1 MSDLENNAQEKGTKK
16 RPYNLREKK
25 EKDAA
30 YRSLIRRELADE
42 LYDKIL
48 NIVVVQKKYRDADYS
63 AKDLA
68 KELQTNTRYLSAV
81 VNSRFGMNY
90 SCLLNEYRVKEA
102 QHLLTDKRYADK
114 NVEEISTMVGFAN
127 RQSFYAA
134 FYKNVGETPNG
145 YRKRHAEKEAKK
157 NQSIYSRHMKKQLI
171 SMVTALSLLTACGGN
186 PKTTAEA
193 EKFDYTVEQFADL
206 QILRYRVPG
215 FEDLSLKQKELVYY
229 LTEAALQGRDILFD
243 QNGKYNLTIRRMLE
257 AVYTG
262 YKGDKNTPDF
272 KAMEVYLKRVWFSNG
287 IHHHYGS
294 EKFVPGFT
302 PEFFRQAVQSV
313 DAATLPL
320 AEGQTVEQLCE
331 EVFPVIF
338 DPTVMPKRVNQA
350 AGEDL
355 VLTSACNYY
364 DGVTQQEAEDFY
376 NALKNPQDETPVSY
390 GLNSRLVKED
400 GKIQEKVWKV
410 GGLYGQALEKIVYW
424 LKKAEGVAETPEQK
438 AVIAKLM
445 EFYETGDLKTFDEYA
460 ILWVKDLNSRIDFVN
475 GFTESY
481 GDPLGMK
488 ASWESLVNFKDLEA
502 TQRTELISGNAQW
515 FEDHSPVDGQF
526 KKEKV
531 KGVSAKVITAAI
543 LAGDLYPAT
552 AIGINLPNANW
563 IRSHHGSKSVTIGNI
578 TDAYNKAAHG
588 NGFNEEFVYSDAE
601 LQLIDKYADVTDEL
615 HTDLHECLGHGS
627 GKLLPGVDPD
637 ALKAYGST
645 IEEARADLFGL
656 YYVADPKLV
665 ELGLTPSADAYKA
678 QYYTYLMNGLMT
690 QLVRIEPGNN
700 VEEAHMRNR
709 QLIARWVYEKG
720 AAEKVVELV
729 KKDGKTY
736 VVINDYEK
744 VRDLFGRLLAEIQR
758 IKSTGDYAGA
768 HDLVEA
774 YAVKVDPALHA
785 EVLERYKK
793 LNLAPYKGFV
803 NPKYEVVTDA
813 DGTITDVTVTYDE
826 GYAEQMLRYSKDYST
841 LSSVNK

>member
-1 MSDLENNAQEKGTKK
+1 
-16 RPYNLREKK
+16 
-25 EKDAA
+25 
-30 YRSLIRRELADE
+30 
-42 LYDKIL
+42 
-48 NIVVVQKKYRDADYS
+48 
-63 AKDLA
+63 
-68 KELQTNTRYLSAV
+68 
-81 VNSRFGMNY
+81 
-90 SCLLNEYRVKEA
+90 
-102 QHLLTDKRYADK
+102 
-114 NVEEISTMVGFAN
+114 
-127 RQSFYAA
+127 
-134 FYKNVGETPNG
+134 
-145 YRKRHAEKEAKK
+145 
-157 NQSIYSRHMKKQLI
+157 MKKQLI
-171 SMVTALSLLTACGGN
+171 ACAAFALLTACSGS
-186 PKTTAEA
+186 KTTTAEA
-193 EKFDYTVEQFADL
+193 DKFDYTVEQFADL

-215 FEDLSLKQKELVYY
+215 FENLSLQQKELVYY

-243 QNGKYNLTIRRMLE
+243 QNGKYNLRIRRTLE
-257 AVYTG
+257 AIYTG

-294 EKFVPGFT
+294 EKFVPGFA
-302 PEFFRQAVQSV
+302 PEFFKEAVLSV
-313 DAATLPL
+313 DASTLPL
-320 AEGQTVEQLCE
+320 AEGQTAEQLCDE
-331 EVFPVIF
+331 LSLVIF
-338 DPTVMPKRVNQA
+338 DPAVMPKRVNQA

-364 DGVTQQEAEDFY
+364 DGVTQKEAEDFY
-376 NALKNPQDETPVSY
+376 NAMKDPKDETPVSY
-390 GLNSRLVKED
+390 GLNSRLVKEN
-400 GKIQEKVWKV
+400 GKIQEKIWKV
-410 GGLYGQALEKIVYW
+410 GGLYGQAIDKIVYW
-424 LKKAEGVAETPEQK
+424 LKKAEGVAENPEQK
-438 AVIAKLM
+438 AVIAELIK
-445 EFYETGDLKTFDEYA
+445 FYETGDLKTFDEYA
-460 ILWVKDLNSRIDFVN
+460 ILWVKDLNSLVDFVN

-488 ASWESLVNFKDLEA
+488 ASWESLVNFKDMEA
-502 TQRTELISGNAQW
+502 THRTEIISGNAQW
-515 FEDHSPVDGQF
+515 FEDHSPVDKQF
-526 KKEKV
+526 KKDEV

-552 AIGINLPNANW
+552 AIGINLPNSNW

-601 LQLIDKYADVTDEL
+601 LQLIDKYADLTGEL

-665 ELGLTPSADAYKA
+665 ELGLTPNADAYKA
-678 QYYTYLMNGLMT
+678 EYYTYLMHGLMT

-709 QLIARWVYEKG
+709 QLIARWVFEKG
-720 AAEKVVELV
+720 AADKVVELV

-736 VVINDYEK
+736 VVVNDYEK
-744 VRDLFGRLLAEIQR
+744 LRELFGELLSEIQR
-758 IKSTGDYAGA
+758 IKSTGDYQGA
-768 HDLVEA
+768 HDLVEN

-803 NPKYEVVTDA
+803 NPKYEAVVDA
-813 DGTITDVTVTYDE
+813 AGKITDVKVTYDE
-826 GYAEQMLRYSKDYST
+826 GYAEQMLRYSKDYSN
-841 LSSVNK
+841 LPSINN

>member
-1 MSDLENNAQEKGTKK
+1 
-16 RPYNLREKK
+16 
-25 EKDAA
+25 
-30 YRSLIRRELADE
+30 
-42 LYDKIL
+42 
-48 NIVVVQKKYRDADYS
+48 
-63 AKDLA
+63 
-68 KELQTNTRYLSAV
+68 
-81 VNSRFGMNY
+81 
-90 SCLLNEYRVKEA
+90 
-102 QHLLTDKRYADK
+102 
-114 NVEEISTMVGFAN
+114 
-127 RQSFYAA
+127 
-134 FYKNVGETPNG
+134 
-145 YRKRHAEKEAKK
+145 
-157 NQSIYSRHMKKQLI
+157 
-171 SMVTALSLLTACGGN
+171 MVTALSLLTACGGN

-262 YKGDKNTPDF
+262 YNGDKNTLDF

-338 DPTVMPKRVNQA
+338 DPKVMPKRVNQA

-445 EFYETGDLKTFDEYA
+445 DFYETGDLKTFDEYA

-502 TQRTELISGNAQW
+502 TRRTELISGNAQW

-563 IRSHHGSKSVTIGNI
+563 IRSQHGSKSVTIGNI

-709 QLIARWVYEKG
+709 QLIARWVYENG

-841 LSSVNK
+841 LPSVNK

>member
-1 MSDLENNAQEKGTKK
+1 
-16 RPYNLREKK
+16 
-25 EKDAA
+25 
-30 YRSLIRRELADE
+30 
-42 LYDKIL
+42 
-48 NIVVVQKKYRDADYS
+48 
-63 AKDLA
+63 
-68 KELQTNTRYLSAV
+68 
-81 VNSRFGMNY
+81 
-90 SCLLNEYRVKEA
+90 
-102 QHLLTDKRYADK
+102 
-114 NVEEISTMVGFAN
+114 
-127 RQSFYAA
+127 
-134 FYKNVGETPNG
+134 
-145 YRKRHAEKEAKK
+145 
-157 NQSIYSRHMKKQLI
+157 
-171 SMVTALSLLTACGGN
+171 MVTALSLLTACGGN

-665 ELGLTPSADAYKA
+665 ELGLTPSAEYSL
-678 QYYTYLMNGLMT
+678 YLSL
-690 QLVRIEPGNN
+690 LILFRARVFLPVRRCLC
-700 VEEAHMRNR
+700 H
-709 QLIARWVYEKG
+709 
-720 AAEKVVELV
+720 
-729 KKDGKTY
+729 
-736 VVINDYEK
+736 
-744 VRDLFGRLLAEIQR
+744 
-758 IKSTGDYAGA
+758 
-768 HDLVEA
+768 
-774 YAVKVDPALHA
+774 LH
-785 EVLERYKK
+785 
-793 LNLAPYKGFV
+793 
-803 NPKYEVVTDA
+803 
-813 DGTITDVTVTYDE
+813 
-826 GYAEQMLRYSKDYST
+826 
-841 LSSVNK
+841 SSIDCHQKPE

>member
-1 MSDLENNAQEKGTKK
+1 
-16 RPYNLREKK
+16 
-25 EKDAA
+25 
-30 YRSLIRRELADE
+30 
-42 LYDKIL
+42 
-48 NIVVVQKKYRDADYS
+48 
-63 AKDLA
+63 
-68 KELQTNTRYLSAV
+68 
-81 VNSRFGMNY
+81 
-90 SCLLNEYRVKEA
+90 
-102 QHLLTDKRYADK
+102 
-114 NVEEISTMVGFAN
+114 
-127 RQSFYAA
+127 
-134 FYKNVGETPNG
+134 
-145 YRKRHAEKEAKK
+145 
-157 NQSIYSRHMKKQLI
+157 MKKQLI
-171 SMVTALSLLTACGGN
+171 TAVAAMSLLTACGGA

-206 QILRYRVPG
+206 QILRYRVPE
-215 FEDLSLKQKELVYY
+215 FESLSLKQKELVYY

-243 QNGKYNLTIRRMLE
+243 QNGKYNLRIRRMLE

-262 YKGDKNTPDF
+262 YTGDKTAADF

-302 PEFFRQAVQSV
+302 PEFFKQALLSV
-313 DAATLPL
+313 DASTLPL
-320 AEGQTVEQLCE
+320 AEGQTAEQLCDE
-331 EVFPVIF
+331 LFPVMF
-338 DPTVMPKRVNQA
+338 DPAIMSKRVNQA
-350 AGEDL
+350 DGEDL

-364 DGVTQQEAEDFY
+364 DGVTQQEAESFY
-376 NALKNPQDETPVSY
+376 GAMKDPKDETPVSY

-410 GGLYGQALEKIVYW
+410 GGLYTQAIEKIVYW
-424 LKKAEGVAETPEQK
+424 LKKAESVAENDAQK
-438 AVIAKLM
+438 AVIGKLIQ
-445 EFYETGDLKTFDEYA
+445 FYETGSLKDFDEYA
-460 ILWVKDLNSRIDFVN
+460 ILWVKDLDSRIDFVN

-481 GDPLGMK
+481 GDPLGVK

-502 TQRTELISGNAQW
+502 THRTEIISSNAQW
-515 FEDHSPVDGQF
+515 FEDHSPVDKSF

-563 IRSHHGSKSVTIGNI
+563 IRAHHGSKSVTIGNI

-588 NGFNEEFVYSDAE
+588 NGFNEEFVYNDE
-601 LQLIDKYADVTDEL
+601 ERQRIDQYGDLTGEL

-665 ELGLTPSADAYKA
+665 ELKLVPDAEAYKA
-678 QYYTYLMNGLMT
+678 EYYTFLMNGLMT

-700 VEEAHMRNR
+700 IEEAHMRNR
-709 QLIARWVYEKG
+709 QLIARWVFEKG
-720 AAEKVVELV
+720 APDKVVEMV

-736 VVINDYEK
+736 VVVNDYEK
-744 VRDLFGRLLAEIQR
+744 VRQLFGELLAEIQR
-758 IKSTGDYAGA
+758 IKSTGDFEGA
-768 HDLVEA
+768 RTLVEN

-785 EVLERYKK
+785 EVLARYKK
-793 LNLAPYKGFV
+793 LNLAPYKGFI
-803 NPKYEVVTDA
+803 NPVYELVTDK
-813 DGTITDVTVTYDE
+813 DGNITDVTVSYNED
-826 GYAEQMLRYSKDYST
+826 YVEQMLRYSKDYSP
-841 LSSVNK
+841 LPSVNN

>member
-1 MSDLENNAQEKGTKK
+1 
-16 RPYNLREKK
+16 
-25 EKDAA
+25 
-30 YRSLIRRELADE
+30 
-42 LYDKIL
+42 
-48 NIVVVQKKYRDADYS
+48 
-63 AKDLA
+63 
-68 KELQTNTRYLSAV
+68 
-81 VNSRFGMNY
+81 
-90 SCLLNEYRVKEA
+90 
-102 QHLLTDKRYADK
+102 
-114 NVEEISTMVGFAN
+114 
-127 RQSFYAA
+127 
-134 FYKNVGETPNG
+134 
-145 YRKRHAEKEAKK
+145 
-157 NQSIYSRHMKKQLI
+157 MKKQLI
-171 SMVTALSLLTACGGN
+171 ACAAFALLTACSGS
-186 PKTTAEA
+186 KTTTAEA
-193 EKFDYTVEQFADL
+193 DKFDYTVEQFADL

-215 FEDLSLKQKELVYY
+215 FENLSLQQKELVYY

-243 QNGKYNLTIRRMLE
+243 QNGKYNLRIRRTLE
-257 AVYTG
+257 AIYTG

-294 EKFVPGFT
+294 EKFVPGFA
-302 PEFFRQAVQSV
+302 PEFFKEAMLSV
-313 DAATLPL
+313 DASTLPL
-320 AEGQTVEQLCE
+320 AEGQTVEQLCDE
-331 EVFPVIF
+331 LFPVIF
-338 DPTVMPKRVNQA
+338 DPAVMPKRVNQA

-364 DGVTQQEAEDFY
+364 DGVTQKEAEDFY
-376 NALKNPQDETPVSY
+376 NAMKDPKDETPVSY
-390 GLNSRLVKED
+390 GLNSRLVKEN
-400 GKIQEKVWKV
+400 GKIQEKIWKV
-410 GGLYGQALEKIVYW
+410 GGLYGQAIDKIVYW
-424 LKKAEGVAETPEQK
+424 LKKAEGVAENPEQK
-438 AVIAKLM
+438 AVIAELIK
-445 EFYETGDLKTFDEYA
+445 FYETGDLKTFDEYA
-460 ILWVKDLNSRIDFVN
+460 ILWVKDLNSLVDFVN

-488 ASWESLVNFKDLEA
+488 ASWESLVNFKDMEA
-502 TQRTELISGNAQW
+502 THRTEIISGNAQW
-515 FEDHSPVDGQF
+515 FEDHSPVDKQF
-526 KKEKV
+526 KKDEV

-552 AIGINLPNANW
+552 AIGINLPNSNW

-601 LQLIDKYADVTDEL
+601 LQLIDKYADLTGEL

-665 ELGLTPSADAYKA
+665 ELGLTPNADAYKA
-678 QYYTYLMNGLMT
+678 EYYTYLMNGLMT

-709 QLIARWVYEKG
+709 QLIARWVFEKG
-720 AAEKVVELV
+720 AADKVVELV

-736 VVINDYEK
+736 VVVNDYEK
-744 VRDLFGRLLAEIQR
+744 LRELFGELLSEIQR
-758 IKSTGDYAGA
+758 IKSTGDYQGA
-768 HDLVEA
+768 HDLVEN

-803 NPKYEVVTDA
+803 NPKYEAVVDA
-813 DGTITDVTVTYDE
+813 AGKITDVKVTYDE
-826 GYAEQMLRYSKDYST
+826 GYAEQMLRYSKDYSN
-841 LSSVNK
+841 LPSINN

>member
-1 MSDLENNAQEKGTKK
+1 
-16 RPYNLREKK
+16 
-25 EKDAA
+25 
-30 YRSLIRRELADE
+30 
-42 LYDKIL
+42 
-48 NIVVVQKKYRDADYS
+48 
-63 AKDLA
+63 
-68 KELQTNTRYLSAV
+68 
-81 VNSRFGMNY
+81 
-90 SCLLNEYRVKEA
+90 
-102 QHLLTDKRYADK
+102 
-114 NVEEISTMVGFAN
+114 
-127 RQSFYAA
+127 
-134 FYKNVGETPNG
+134 
-145 YRKRHAEKEAKK
+145 
-157 NQSIYSRHMKKQLI
+157 MKKQLI

-193 EKFDYTVEQFADL
+193 EKIDYTVEQFADL

-262 YKGDKNTPDF
+262 YNGDKNTPDF

-338 DPTVMPKRVNQA
+338 DPKVMPKRVNQA

-445 EFYETGDLKTFDEYA
+445 DFYETGDLKTFDEYA

-502 TQRTELISGNAQW
+502 TRRTELISGNAQW

-563 IRSHHGSKSVTIGNI
+563 IRSQHGSKSVTIGNI

-709 QLIARWVYEKG
+709 QLIARWVYENG

-803 NPKYEVVTDA
+803 NPKYEAVTDA
-813 DGTITDVTVTYDE
+813 NGTITDVTVTYDE

-841 LSSVNK
+841 LPSVNK

>member
-1 MSDLENNAQEKGTKK
+1 
-16 RPYNLREKK
+16 
-25 EKDAA
+25 
-30 YRSLIRRELADE
+30 
-42 LYDKIL
+42 
-48 NIVVVQKKYRDADYS
+48 
-63 AKDLA
+63 
-68 KELQTNTRYLSAV
+68 
-81 VNSRFGMNY
+81 
-90 SCLLNEYRVKEA
+90 
-102 QHLLTDKRYADK
+102 
-114 NVEEISTMVGFAN
+114 
-127 RQSFYAA
+127 
-134 FYKNVGETPNG
+134 
-145 YRKRHAEKEAKK
+145 
-157 NQSIYSRHMKKQLI
+157 MKKQLI
-171 SMVTALSLLTACGGN
+171 ACAAFALLTACSGS
-186 PKTTAEA
+186 KTTTAEA
-193 EKFDYTVEQFADL
+193 DKFDYTVEQFADL

-215 FEDLSLKQKELVYY
+215 FENLSLQQKELVYY

-243 QNGKYNLTIRRMLE
+243 QNGKYNLRIRRTLE

-262 YKGDKNTPDF
+262 YKGDKNTPNF

-294 EKFVPGFT
+294 EKFVPGFA
-302 PEFFRQAVQSV
+302 PEFFKEAVLSV
-313 DAATLPL
+313 DASTLPL
-320 AEGQTVEQLCE
+320 AEGQTAEQLCDE
-331 EVFPVIF
+331 LSPVIF
-338 DPTVMPKRVNQA
+338 DPIVMPKRVNQA

-364 DGVTQQEAEDFY
+364 DGVTQKEAEDFY
-376 NALKNPQDETPVSY
+376 NAMKDPKDETPVSY
-390 GLNSRLVKED
+390 GLNSRLVKEN

-410 GGLYGQALEKIVYW
+410 GGLYGQAIDKIVYW
-424 LKKAEGVAETPEQK
+424 LKKAEGVAENPEQK
-438 AVIAKLM
+438 AVIAELIK
-445 EFYETGDLKTFDEYA
+445 FYETGDLKTFDEYA
-460 ILWVKDLNSRIDFVN
+460 ILWVKDLNSLVDFVN

-488 ASWESLVNFKDLEA
+488 ASWESLVNFKDMEA
-502 TQRTELISGNAQW
+502 THRTEIISGNAQW
-515 FEDHSPVDGQF
+515 FEDHSPVDKLF
-526 KKEKV
+526 KKDEV

-552 AIGINLPNANW
+552 AIGINLPNSNW

-601 LQLIDKYADVTDEL
+601 LQLIDKYADLTGEL

-665 ELGLTPSADAYKA
+665 ELGLTPNEDAYKA
-678 QYYTYLMNGLMT
+678 EYYTYLMNGLMT

-709 QLIARWVYEKG
+709 QLIARWVFEKG
-720 AAEKVVELV
+720 AADKVVELV

-736 VVINDYEK
+736 VVVNDYEK
-744 VRDLFGRLLAEIQR
+744 LRELFGELLSEIQR
-758 IKSTGDYAGA
+758 IKSTGDYQGA
-768 HDLVEA
+768 HDLVEN
-774 YAVKVDPALHA
+774 YAVKVDPVLHA

-803 NPKYEVVTDA
+803 NPKYEAVVDA
-813 DGTITDVTVTYDE
+813 AGKITDVKVTYDE
-826 GYAEQMLRYSKDYST
+826 GYAEQMLRYSKDYSN
-841 LSSVNK
+841 LPSINN

>member
-1 MSDLENNAQEKGTKK
+1 
-16 RPYNLREKK
+16 
-25 EKDAA
+25 
-30 YRSLIRRELADE
+30 
-42 LYDKIL
+42 
-48 NIVVVQKKYRDADYS
+48 
-63 AKDLA
+63 
-68 KELQTNTRYLSAV
+68 
-81 VNSRFGMNY
+81 
-90 SCLLNEYRVKEA
+90 
-102 QHLLTDKRYADK
+102 
-114 NVEEISTMVGFAN
+114 
-127 RQSFYAA
+127 
-134 FYKNVGETPNG
+134 
-145 YRKRHAEKEAKK
+145 
-157 NQSIYSRHMKKQLI
+157 
-171 SMVTALSLLTACGGN
+171 MVTALSLLTACGGN

-262 YKGDKNTPDF
+262 YNGDKNTPDF

-338 DPTVMPKRVNQA
+338 DPKVMPKRVNQA

-445 EFYETGDLKTFDEYA
+445 DFYETGDLKTFDEYA

-502 TQRTELISGNAQW
+502 TRRTELISGNAQW

-563 IRSHHGSKSVTIGNI
+563 IRSQHGSQSVTIGNI

-709 QLIARWVYEKG
+709 QLIARWVYENG

-803 NPKYEVVTDA
+803 NPKYEAVTDA
-813 DGTITDVTVTYDE
+813 NGTITDVTVTYDE

-841 LSSVNK
+841 LPSVNK

>member
-1 MSDLENNAQEKGTKK
+1 
-16 RPYNLREKK
+16 
-25 EKDAA
+25 
-30 YRSLIRRELADE
+30 
-42 LYDKIL
+42 
-48 NIVVVQKKYRDADYS
+48 
-63 AKDLA
+63 
-68 KELQTNTRYLSAV
+68 
-81 VNSRFGMNY
+81 
-90 SCLLNEYRVKEA
+90 
-102 QHLLTDKRYADK
+102 
-114 NVEEISTMVGFAN
+114 
-127 RQSFYAA
+127 
-134 FYKNVGETPNG
+134 
-145 YRKRHAEKEAKK
+145 
-157 NQSIYSRHMKKQLI
+157 
-171 SMVTALSLLTACGGN
+171 MVTALSLLTACGGN

-262 YKGDKNTPDF
+262 YNGDKNTPDF

-338 DPTVMPKRVNQA
+338 DPKVMPKRVNQA

-445 EFYETGDLKTFDEYA
+445 DFYETGDLKTFDEYA

-502 TQRTELISGNAQW
+502 TRRTELISGNAQW

-563 IRSHHGSKSVTIGNI
+563 IRSQHGSKSVTIGNI
-578 TDAYNKAAHG
+578 TDTYNKAAHG

-709 QLIARWVYEKG
+709 QLIARWVYENG

-803 NPKYEVVTDA
+803 NPKYEAVTDA
-813 DGTITDVTVTYDE
+813 NGTITDVTVTYDE

-841 LSSVNK
+841 LPSVNK

>member
-1 MSDLENNAQEKGTKK
+1 
-16 RPYNLREKK
+16 
-25 EKDAA
+25 
-30 YRSLIRRELADE
+30 
-42 LYDKIL
+42 
-48 NIVVVQKKYRDADYS
+48 
-63 AKDLA
+63 
-68 KELQTNTRYLSAV
+68 
-81 VNSRFGMNY
+81 
-90 SCLLNEYRVKEA
+90 
-102 QHLLTDKRYADK
+102 
-114 NVEEISTMVGFAN
+114 
-127 RQSFYAA
+127 
-134 FYKNVGETPNG
+134 
-145 YRKRHAEKEAKK
+145 
-157 NQSIYSRHMKKQLI
+157 
-171 SMVTALSLLTACGGN
+171 MVTALSLLTACGGN

-338 DPTVMPKRVNQA
+338 DPKVMPKRVNQA

-445 EFYETGDLKTFDEYA
+445 DFYETGDLKTFDEYA

-803 NPKYEVVTDA
+803 NPKYEAVTDA

-841 LSSVNK
+841 LPSVNK

>member
-1 MSDLENNAQEKGTKK
+1 
-16 RPYNLREKK
+16 
-25 EKDAA
+25 
-30 YRSLIRRELADE
+30 
-42 LYDKIL
+42 
-48 NIVVVQKKYRDADYS
+48 
-63 AKDLA
+63 
-68 KELQTNTRYLSAV
+68 
-81 VNSRFGMNY
+81 
-90 SCLLNEYRVKEA
+90 
-102 QHLLTDKRYADK
+102 
-114 NVEEISTMVGFAN
+114 
-127 RQSFYAA
+127 
-134 FYKNVGETPNG
+134 
-145 YRKRHAEKEAKK
+145 
-157 NQSIYSRHMKKQLI
+157 
-171 SMVTALSLLTACGGN
+171 MVTALSLLTACGGN

-193 EKFDYTVEQFADL
+193 EKIDYTVEQFADL

-320 AEGQTVEQLCE
+320 VEGQTVEQLCE

-460 ILWVKDLNSRIDFVN
+460 TLWVKDLNSRIDFVN

-841 LSSVNK
+841 LPSVNK

>member
-1 MSDLENNAQEKGTKK
+1 
-16 RPYNLREKK
+16 
-25 EKDAA
+25 
-30 YRSLIRRELADE
+30 
-42 LYDKIL
+42 
-48 NIVVVQKKYRDADYS
+48 
-63 AKDLA
+63 
-68 KELQTNTRYLSAV
+68 
-81 VNSRFGMNY
+81 
-90 SCLLNEYRVKEA
+90 
-102 QHLLTDKRYADK
+102 
-114 NVEEISTMVGFAN
+114 
-127 RQSFYAA
+127 
-134 FYKNVGETPNG
+134 
-145 YRKRHAEKEAKK
+145 
-157 NQSIYSRHMKKQLI
+157 MKKQLI
-171 SMVTALSLLTACGGN
+171 ACAAFALLTACSGS
-186 PKTTAEA
+186 KTTTAEA
-193 EKFDYTVEQFADL
+193 DKFDYTVEQFADL

-215 FEDLSLKQKELVYY
+215 FENLSLQQKELVYY

-243 QNGKYNLTIRRMLE
+243 QNGKYNLRIRRTLE

-294 EKFVPGFT
+294 EKFVPGFA
-302 PEFFRQAVQSV
+302 PEFFKEAMLSV
-313 DAATLPL
+313 DASTLPL
-320 AEGQTVEQLCE
+320 AEGQTVEQLCDE
-331 EVFPVIF
+331 LFPVIF
-338 DPTVMPKRVNQA
+338 DPAVMPKRVNQA

-364 DGVTQQEAEDFY
+364 DGVTQKEAEDFY
-376 NALKNPQDETPVSY
+376 NAMKDPKDETPVSY
-390 GLNSRLVKED
+390 GLNSRLVKEN
-400 GKIQEKVWKV
+400 GKIQEKIWKV
-410 GGLYGQALEKIVYW
+410 GGLYGQAIDKIVYW
-424 LKKAEGVAETPEQK
+424 LKKAEGVAENPEQK
-438 AVIAKLM
+438 AVIAELIK
-445 EFYETGDLKTFDEYA
+445 FYETGDLKTFDEYA
-460 ILWVKDLNSRIDFVN
+460 ILWVKDLNSLVDFVN

-488 ASWESLVNFKDLEA
+488 ASWESLVNFKDMEA
-502 TQRTELISGNAQW
+502 THRTEIISGNAQW
-515 FEDHSPVDGQF
+515 FEDHSPVDKQF
-526 KKEKV
+526 KKDEV

-552 AIGINLPNANW
+552 AIGINLPNSNW

-601 LQLIDKYADVTDEL
+601 LQLIDKYADLTGEL

-665 ELGLTPSADAYKA
+665 ELGLTPNEDAYKA
-678 QYYTYLMNGLMT
+678 EYYTYLMNGLMT

-709 QLIARWVYEKG
+709 QLIARWVFEKG
-720 AAEKVVELV
+720 AADKVVELV

-736 VVINDYEK
+736 VVVNDYEK
-744 VRDLFGRLLAEIQR
+744 LRELFGELLSEIQR
-758 IKSTGDYAGA
+758 IKSTGDYQGA
-768 HDLVEA
+768 HDLVEN
-774 YAVKVDPALHA
+774 YAVKVDPVLHA

-803 NPKYEVVTDA
+803 NPKYEAVVDA
-813 DGTITDVTVTYDE
+813 AGKITDVKVTYDE
-826 GYAEQMLRYSKDYST
+826 GYAEQMLRYSKDYSN
-841 LSSVNK
+841 LSSINN

>member
-1 MSDLENNAQEKGTKK
+1 MA
-16 RPYNLREKK
+16 
-25 EKDAA
+25 
-30 YRSLIRRELADE
+30 
-42 LYDKIL
+42 
-48 NIVVVQKKYRDADYS
+48 
-63 AKDLA
+63 
-68 KELQTNTRYLSAV
+68 
-81 VNSRFGMNY
+81 
-90 SCLLNEYRVKEA
+90 C
-102 QHLLTDKRYADK
+102 
-114 NVEEISTMVGFAN
+114 
-127 RQSFYAA
+127 AA
-134 FYKNVGETPNG
+134 F
-145 YRKRHAEKEAKK
+145 A
-157 NQSIYSRHMKKQLI
+157 
-171 SMVTALSLLTACGGN
+171 LLTACSGS
-186 PKTTAEA
+186 KTTTAEA
-193 EKFDYTVEQFADL
+193 DKFDYTVEQFADL

-215 FEDLSLKQKELVYY
+215 FENLSLQQKELVYY

-243 QNGKYNLTIRRMLE
+243 QNGKYNLRIRRTLE

-294 EKFVPGFT
+294 EKFVPGFA
-302 PEFFRQAVQSV
+302 PEFFKEAVLSV
-313 DAATLPL
+313 DASTLPL
-320 AEGQTVEQLCE
+320 AEGQTAEQLCDE
-331 EVFPVIF
+331 LSPVIF

-364 DGVTQQEAEDFY
+364 DGVTQKEAEDFY
-376 NALKNPQDETPVSY
+376 NAMKDPKDETPVSY
-390 GLNSRLVKED
+390 GLNSRLVKEN

-410 GGLYGQALEKIVYW
+410 GGLYGQAIDKIVYW
-424 LKKAEGVAETPEQK
+424 LKKAEGVAENPEQK
-438 AVIAKLM
+438 AVISELIK
-445 EFYETGDLKTFDEYA
+445 FYETGDLKTFDEYA
-460 ILWVKDLNSRIDFVN
+460 ILWVKDLNSLVDFVN

-488 ASWESLVNFKDLEA
+488 ASWESLVNFKDMEA
-502 TQRTELISGNAQW
+502 THRTEIISGNAQW
-515 FEDHSPVDGQF
+515 FEDHSPVDKQF
-526 KKEKV
+526 KKDEV

-552 AIGINLPNANW
+552 AIGINLPNSNW

-601 LQLIDKYADVTDEL
+601 LQLIDKYADLTGEL

-665 ELGLTPSADAYKA
+665 ELGLTPNEDAYKA
-678 QYYTYLMNGLMT
+678 EYYTYLMNGLMT

-709 QLIARWVYEKG
+709 QLIARWVFEKG
-720 AAEKVVELV
+720 VADKVVELV

-736 VVINDYEK
+736 VVVNDYEK
-744 VRDLFGRLLAEIQR
+744 LRELFGELLSEIQR
-758 IKSTGDYAGA
+758 IKSTGDYQSA
-768 HDLVEA
+768 HDLVES

-803 NPKYEVVTDA
+803 NPKYEAVVDA
-813 DGTITDVTVTYDE
+813 AGKITDVKVTYDE
-826 GYAEQMLRYSKDYST
+826 GYAEQMLRYSKDYFNLPSI
-841 LSSVNK
+841 NN

>member
-1 MSDLENNAQEKGTKK
+1 
-16 RPYNLREKK
+16 
-25 EKDAA
+25 
-30 YRSLIRRELADE
+30 
-42 LYDKIL
+42 
-48 NIVVVQKKYRDADYS
+48 
-63 AKDLA
+63 
-68 KELQTNTRYLSAV
+68 
-81 VNSRFGMNY
+81 
-90 SCLLNEYRVKEA
+90 
-102 QHLLTDKRYADK
+102 
-114 NVEEISTMVGFAN
+114 
-127 RQSFYAA
+127 
-134 FYKNVGETPNG
+134 
-145 YRKRHAEKEAKK
+145 
-157 NQSIYSRHMKKQLI
+157 
-171 SMVTALSLLTACGGN
+171 MVTALSLLTACGGN

-424 LKKAEGVAETPEQK
+424 LKKAEGVVETPELQE
-438 AVIAKLM
+438 VIANLM
-445 EFYETGDLKTFDEYA
+445 EIYETGDMKKFDEYA

-552 AIGINLPNANW
+552 AICINLPKANW

-803 NPKYEVVTDA
+803 NPKYEAVTDA

-841 LSSVNK
+841 LPSVNK

>member
-1 MSDLENNAQEKGTKK
+1 
-16 RPYNLREKK
+16 
-25 EKDAA
+25 
-30 YRSLIRRELADE
+30 
-42 LYDKIL
+42 
-48 NIVVVQKKYRDADYS
+48 
-63 AKDLA
+63 
-68 KELQTNTRYLSAV
+68 
-81 VNSRFGMNY
+81 
-90 SCLLNEYRVKEA
+90 
-102 QHLLTDKRYADK
+102 
-114 NVEEISTMVGFAN
+114 
-127 RQSFYAA
+127 
-134 FYKNVGETPNG
+134 
-145 YRKRHAEKEAKK
+145 
-157 NQSIYSRHMKKQLI
+157 
-171 SMVTALSLLTACGGN
+171 MVTALSLLTACGGN

-262 YKGDKNTPDF
+262 YNGDKNTPDF

-338 DPTVMPKRVNQA
+338 DPKVMPKRVNQA

-445 EFYETGDLKTFDEYA
+445 DFYETGDLKTFDEYA

-502 TQRTELISGNAQW
+502 TRRTELISGNAQW

-563 IRSHHGSKSVTIGNI
+563 IRSQHGSKSVTIGNI

-645 IEEARADLFGL
+645 IEEARADLLGL

-709 QLIARWVYEKG
+709 QLIARWVYENG

-803 NPKYEVVTDA
+803 NPKYEAVTDA
-813 DGTITDVTVTYDE
+813 NGTITDVTVTYDE

-841 LSSVNK
+841 LPSVNK